1 MAGPVG
7 SYQQR
12 YVTCVEREP
21 PVPLEWD
28 CHDPTG
34 HLVTQVQDEINETR
48 EGYYFLYTV

>member
-12 YVTCVEREP
+12 YVTCV
-21 PVPLEWD
+21 PLEWD
-28 CHDPTG
+28 CHGPTD
-34 HLVTQVQDEINETR
+34 HLATQVQDEINETR